1 MDTARYNHPRP
12 ISYTRRY
19 WQREINTATRDLNN
33 AIHAIERCV
42 ATIKAGEPYRHLG
55 LSYQAERAERAR
67 RTIDEYQR
75 LLDGRPTFKAE
86 TDAAAASFEAAMR
99 AEYQREVNGGW
110 ADDEFNARIDSK
122 RA

>member
-1 MDTARYNHPRP
+1 MGTARYNHPRP

-19 WQREINTATRDLNN
+19 WQREINTAARDLNN
-33 AIHAIERCV
+33 AIHAIEQCL

-55 LSYQAERAERAR
+55 LSSQADKAERAR

-75 LLDGRPTFKAE
+75 LLDGRPTFRAE
-86 TDAAAASFEAAMR
+86 RAAADASFEAAMR